1 MSPRY
6 VQVMKLRPV
15 LFGVIV
21 GAVVAAS
28 VTAWATIP
36 DSNTGAV
43 AACSNKYGTIRLIDA
58 QAGKKCKRT
67 EKKLTLGA
75 RGATGP
81 AGPGLLVKDGNGN
94 IVGQYV
100 DGDVSSNGGPGSGG
114 SLIVL
119 GPDRHLRLY
128 YSDGT
133 YGLTGDVSGHSE
145 LPTYWFSTS
154 DCSGIPYVPKFEGFP
169 SRQAHDQWGLALR
182 LKQLD
187 GSYLS
192 LDPSRYGEIEPAG
205 FAQVTSYWGAEMDGD
220 LYTAQG
226 WGCHPK
232 SPSIQ
237 NYLTN
242 LGFGVFIGF
251 HSRAVSD
258 FSVGPDLVPP
268 LSVVPAP

>member
-1 MSPRY
+1 
-6 VQVMKLRPV
+6 MKLKPV
-15 LFGVIV
+15 LFGAIV

-43 AACSNKYGTIRLIDA
+43 TACSNKYGTIRVIDA

-81 AGPGLLVKDGNGN
+81 AGPAGLGLLVKDGNGD

-100 DGDVSSNGGPGSGG
+100 HGDVSSNGGQESGG

-119 GPDRHLRLY
+119 GPDRHLRSY
-128 YSDGT
+128 NSDGT
-133 YGLTGDVSGHSE
+133 YGVTQDVSRHSE
-145 LPTYWFSTS
+145 LPTWWFSTS

-169 SRQAHDQWGLALR
+169 SRQAHDQWGLAVR

-192 LDPSRYGEIEPAG
+192 LDPSRYGEIEPIG

-242 LGFGVFIGF
+242 LGYGVFIGF
-251 HSRAVSD
+251 HSYAALSY
-258 FSVGPDLVPP
+258 SIGPDLVPP
-268 LSVVPAP
+268 LNVVSAP